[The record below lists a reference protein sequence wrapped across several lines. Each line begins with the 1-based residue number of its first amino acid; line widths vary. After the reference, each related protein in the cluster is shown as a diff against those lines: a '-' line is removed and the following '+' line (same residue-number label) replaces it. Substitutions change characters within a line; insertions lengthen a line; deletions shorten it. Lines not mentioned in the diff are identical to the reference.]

1 MRIAS
6 AAFSRFGTSSLSRP
20 VFLFSLLCLT
30 LSLIFNSLILAGS
43 TSPSATLRNW
53 YLVSFKYN
61 TNSEFYKTLES
72 IYSAKD
78 KITDT
83 KDKVH
88 DTIDKLNPFS
98 KRDSEQPTFSE
109 IRVGYRGLC
118 VDTSHGWECAYN
130 AAKLS
135 TQDIGKDPLQLVEI
149 ADMYKDKIVWSLP
162 FWLCVSSTAVAWIM
176 VIVNAVPI
184 PITMPAWT
192 KKVAAGC
199 LAIAAVSSLG
209 AMVLAG
215 VISSSVSTI
224 IDKVTVD
231 AIQVHIGRT
240 DLCFGWTVFA
250 LVTVSMLGVCAIVTA
265 EWGVNKVTAAVE
277 AQAEKGVNAATGG
290 RFGMSEVQ
298 NASAKLDALKKGKGL
313 PEGYSFV
320 KSLRK

>member
-6 AAFSRFGTSSLSRP
+6 AAFSSLS
-20 VFLFSLLCLT
+20 VLLLCLT

-149 ADMYKDKIVWSLP
+149 ADI
-162 FWLCVSSTAVAWIM
+162 STAVAWIM

-277 AQAEKGVNAATGG
+277 AQAEKGVNAATG
-290 RFGMSEVQ
+290 
-298 NASAKLDALKKGKGL
+298 
-313 PEGYSFV
+313 EGSG
-320 KSLRK
+320 

>member
-6 AAFSRFGTSSLSRP
+6 ATFSRFGTSSLSRP
-20 VFLFSLLCLT
+20 IFLFSLLCVT

-43 TSPSATLRNW
+43 SSPSATLRNW

-83 KDKVH
+83 KDKVD
-88 DTIDKLNPFS
+88 DTIDKLNPFN
-98 KRDSEQPTFSE
+98 KRDSEQPTFNE

-118 VDTSHGWECAYN
+118 VDTSHGWECASN

-162 FWLCVSSTAVAWIM
+162 FWLCVGATALAWIM

-184 PITMPAWT
+184 PITIPAWT
-192 KKVAAGC
+192 KKIAAGC

-224 IDKVTVD
+224 IDKITVD

-240 DLCFGWTVFA
+240 NLCFGWTVFA
-250 LVTVSMLGVCAIVTA
+250 LVTVSMLGVCAIVVA

-277 AQAEKGVNAATGG
+277 AQAEKGVNAATGR
-290 RFGMSEVQ
+290 RFGKSDVE
-298 NASAKLDALKKGKGL
+298 NASARLDALKKGKGL
-313 PEGYSFV
+313 SEGYAFV